1 MKTLSDFFGKNLRAL
16 EEQMPKIT
24 QEATQ
29 TAQAAA
35 QATEEALKAEGKTE
49 DEIKAALA
57 ESVQT
62 AINAKLTELTKY
74 EGDKLIWFKNA
85 LSLIQGKRGNLKR
98 VVVMEAAE
106 GEKSTQDARL
116 VDGKYF
122 AVEFYE
128 EPSRAAPPQDS
139 RGGKFGDK
147 RGGGKGRGGDRGGRG
162 SGGGGGGRD
171 ARPARAPSATGD
183 APRENRAP
191 RRTPIA
197 AAAPGTG
204 KTSPL
209 IILSGKSPSAAP
221 VPTAAP
227 SLTEKTEA

>member
-1 MKTLSDFFGKNLRAL
+1 MKTLSDFFGKNLRAF

-29 TAQAAA
+29 AAQAAA

-49 DEIKAALA
+49 EEIKAALA
-57 ESVQT
+57 EAVQA
-62 AINAKLTELTKY
+62 AINAKLSELTKY
-74 EGDKLIWFKNA
+74 EGDKLTWFKNA
-85 LSLIQGKRGNLKR
+85 LSLVQGKRGNLKR

-147 RGGGKGRGGDRGGRG
+147 RGGRKGRGGGDRGGRG
-162 SGGGGGGRD
+162 SGGGGRD
-171 ARPARAPSATGD
+171 GKPARAPSSPGD

-191 RRTPIA
+191 RRAHVA

-227 SLTEKTEA
+227 SPTEKTDS